1 MSISLP
7 TVGVLPMDEPTVGS
21 KVTISSGTGGDVIT
35 WVGNGVSY
43 GAGVGAGVTAMMGG
57 SVGLNGAGVTAM
69 MGGSVG
75 LNVGSNVGL
84 QISMDLQFS
93 LQSATPS
100 ITSLS
105 QHSTTVSY
113 VTNILDMPEL
123 GLSNPFEH
131 FVSPSMSVMI

>member
-1 MSISLP
+1 
-7 TVGVLPMDEPTVGS
+7 MDEPTVGS

-43 GAGVGAGVTAMMGG
+43 GAGVGAGVTAIMGG
-57 SVGLNGAGVTAM
+57 SVGPGVTAM

>member
-1 MSISLP
+1 
-7 TVGVLPMDEPTVGS
+7 
-21 KVTISSGTGGDVIT
+21 VIT

-43 GAGVGAGVTAMMGG
+43 GAGVGP
-57 SVGLNGAGVTAM
+57 GVTAM

-105 QHSTTVSY
+105 QQSTTVSY
-113 VTNILDMPEL
+113 VTNILDMPEF

-131 FVSPSMSVMI
+131 FVSPSMSVIIQNLRSSHAVGAGVVGNSTPVT